1 MNIAFISQA
10 LPYLPSRGGFRLY
23 GGNLIRV
30 LSRRHR
36 IDLISLLIDDDAD
49 HLAWASEYCAT
60 VRTIP
65 TRRVNLARKAANFF
79 SAALLGTPLHHR
91 AELNTVLRDGLTRNG
106 WDVLHVEGA
115 FAGGL
120 VRHDLPVAKV
130 LSVHDSWTLRC
141 QEMLQCSQ
149 SLREKLYYKA
159 LSYQEPLYERH
170 VYPRF
175 ERCIVVAERDVKAVR
190 QTVPAAS
197 VGLIPYGTDT
207 DYFRPVPIAKQEA
220 TLVFHSHLGYAPN
233 VGAALEFA
241 DDILPLIRHHVPRV
255 VFHLVGAGPSPQI
268 LELAQRPGIRLSA
281 NLADLRPAVCEANV
295 YVSAIRYGTG
305 LKSKILEAL
314 AMRMPIVC
322 YPGSAVGIDCV
333 SGQHLLVADTPEE
346 FAAHVV
352 NLLRDPARAEQLA
365 ASGRQLVEQHYSWES
380 RARAYE
386 DLYQEV
392 IAERT
397 TRE

>member
-1 MNIAFISQA
+1 
-10 LPYLPSRGGFRLY
+10 
-23 GGNLIRV
+23 
-30 LSRRHR
+30 
-36 IDLISLLIDDDAD
+36 
-49 HLAWASEYCAT
+49 
-60 VRTIP
+60 
-65 TRRVNLARKAANFF
+65 
-79 SAALLGTPLHHR
+79 
-91 AELNTVLRDGLTRNG
+91 
-106 WDVLHVEGA
+106 
-115 FAGGL
+115 
-120 VRHDLPVAKV
+120 
-130 LSVHDSWTLRC
+130 
-141 QEMLQCSQ
+141 
-149 SLREKLYYKA
+149 
-159 LSYQEPLYERH
+159 
-170 VYPRF
+170 
-175 ERCIVVAERDVKAVR
+175 
-190 QTVPAAS
+190 
-197 VGLIPYGTDT
+197 
-207 DYFRPVPIAKQEA
+207 
-220 TLVFHSHLGYAPN
+220 
-233 VGAALEFA
+233 
-241 DDILPLIRHHVPRV
+241 
-255 VFHLVGAGPSPQI
+255 
-268 LELAQRPGIRLSA
+268 
-281 NLADLRPAVCEANV
+281 VCEANV